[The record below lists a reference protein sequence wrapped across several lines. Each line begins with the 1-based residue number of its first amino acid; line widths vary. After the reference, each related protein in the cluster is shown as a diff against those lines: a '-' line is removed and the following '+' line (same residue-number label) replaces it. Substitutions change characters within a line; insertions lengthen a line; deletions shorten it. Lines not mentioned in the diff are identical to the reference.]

1 MLTDIYTE
9 IVISRLKANKGH
21 LDLEPILR
29 LMEIANSY
37 EAISSLIEDEK
48 LRRASAFVAGS
59 AYQILAKSTEI
70 SQAELIP
77 FSRDHI
83 DGRVAASL
91 LFLIAEQYPDSK
103 AVLYLYRRKCPLW

>member
-21 LDLEPILR
+21 LDLEPK
-29 LMEIANSY
+29 IANSY